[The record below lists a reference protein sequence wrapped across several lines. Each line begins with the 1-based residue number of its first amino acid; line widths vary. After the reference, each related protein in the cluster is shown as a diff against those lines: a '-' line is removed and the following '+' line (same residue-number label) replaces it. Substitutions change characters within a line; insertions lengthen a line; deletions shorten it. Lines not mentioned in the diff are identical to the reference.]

1 MERKHAPIRT
11 SKVERKNVRIG
22 ISSGMTII
30 KELLRLVAVIFG
42 VITLSFCLQ
51 LFTGTDPAE
60 MIVRKQNIF
69 ATEAQIQAVR
79 EELKLDAP
87 FQVRYLDYLGGVVR
101 GDLGTAI
108 MNRRPVAENIREV
121 LPVTTMLILLSMLW
135 VVLFS
140 IVIAAAAVLR
150 KDRAFDNVTRIIC
163 IIGICVPSF
172 WLGLILLA
180 VFAVRIPIF
189 QVIADG
195 SLKSFILPSI
205 AMAFPIICIS
215 IRVLRASVLNE
226 LNSDYVTYARARG
239 FTNGQIIYGEVLKN
253 ALPPAITLFAQYC
266 AALFG
271 TSALVESVFSIRG
284 LGIYLMESCESMD
297 VYGISGAILVC
308 AVLFVLFNIAADLL
322 SSAVCP
328 AYGRKRI

>member
-1 MERKHAPIRT
+1 
-11 SKVERKNVRIG
+11 
-22 ISSGMTII
+22 MTII
-30 KELLRLVAVIFG
+30 KELLRLLAVIFG

-87 FQVRYLDYLGGVVR
+87 FQVRYLDYLGGGVR

-140 IVIAAAAVLR
+140 IVVAAAAVLR

>member
-1 MERKHAPIRT
+1 M
-11 SKVERKNVRIG
+11 ERKNVLIG

-30 KELLRLVAVIFG
+30 KELLRLVVVIFG

-69 ATEAQIQAVR
+69 ATEEQIQAVR

-87 FQVRYLDYLGGVVR
+87 FQVRYLDYLGGVAR

-140 IVIAAAAVLR
+140 IVVAAAAVLR

-189 QVIADG
+189 QVIGDG

-205 AMAFPIICIS
+205 AMAFPITCIS

-328 AYGRKRI
+328 GYGRKRL

>member
-1 MERKHAPIRT
+1 
-11 SKVERKNVRIG
+11 
-22 ISSGMTII
+22 MTII

-42 VITLSFCLQ
+42 VVTLSFCLQ

-87 FQVRYLDYLGGVVR
+87 FQVRYLDYLGGVAR

-140 IVIAAAAVLR
+140 IVVAAAAVLR

>member
-1 MERKHAPIRT
+1 ML
-11 SKVERKNVRIG
+11 IG
-22 ISSGMTII
+22 TSSGMTII
-30 KELLRLVAVIFG
+30 KELLRLLAVIFG

-87 FQVRYLDYLGGVVR
+87 FQVRYLDYLGGGVR

-140 IVIAAAAVLR
+140 IVVAAAAVLR